1 VTIARSVLRIAGLVL
16 ATIVTVSAA
25 LGWLYW
31 IRIKDQR
38 WPGPRIAALPLDEL
52 AHHDTVSIFDFLIVF
67 IVASAVLGLVA
78 RAWRTDR
85 LTAVLVLGITSGLFL
100 FLHEAASYY
109 VVRQISISQSL
120 GLAAAS
126 APIYLGASMIAIGGA
141 VLGRP
146 NRSGSTVATL
156 AATAV
161 AACGVLDVVASF
173 ANFSTFDLTDV
184 APSVLLPLSSAI
196 DLPVGLLLVVSSRG
210 LARRNR
216 NAWRVAVFLLGV
228 SSLAHL
234 VLFRSEYGY
243 ATLTLL
249 VAAVLIAR
257 RSSYDGK
264 SEPGRLPTV
273 AARLLVV
280 AALTFSI
287 ALLGALIGDIA
298 SNLPLTPAR
307 EVTEALRAL
316 AAQPLHRHDRSPGAF
331 GSWFP
336 WSVAAC
342 LVLGVLWA
350 AVPWLAPWRPHLHRD
365 HADHEL
371 AAELVRREGRDS
383 LAPFLLRLDKQL
395 FFWSPPEATRPTES
409 VVIAYRVVRGVALV
423 SGAPVGPDHLRQ
435 AAMEAF
441 AEHAR
446 RRGWTVAVL
455 GVPEPDLPLFD
466 ALGFLSLY
474 HGNEALIDV
483 ARFSLSGKKMKAVR
497 QAVTRVDRNGYQA
510 EVVRAGEV
518 GPELRSEILDLERA
532 WLNGGRKKG
541 FAMELDDLFR
551 LDGDDAV
558 FVLGRDSAGTLR
570 GYLHLACCPASAT
583 LSLSSMPR
591 LPGVPN
597 GFTSWLIVRAVE
609 WSAANGIRTV
619 SLNFSPLAELFEA
632 SAKLSPLRRVE
643 RRALLRLKAAL
654 SLQLDNL
661 LLFNRQ
667 FCPSFDR
674 RFLLVE
680 RWGDV
685 PRVVLAA
692 MSAEGYLPFSDR
704 VLGWSAPRRGRDRT
718 GRRHDRTVGAGRP
731 PATRGESRVPAGW
744 TGSGDDGV
752 GTTTTARAL
761 PLPELRAEAPMAG
774 AGP

>member
-1 VTIARSVLRIAGLVL
+1 MTIVRSVLRIAGLVL

-100 FLHEAASYY
+100 FLHEAVSYY

-120 GLAAAS
+120 DLAAAS

-141 VLGRP
+141 LLGRP
-146 NRSGSTVATL
+146 NRSGSAVATL

-161 AACGVLDVVASF
+161 AVCGVLDVVASF

-307 EVTEALRAL
+307 ELTEALRAL
-316 AAQPLHRHDRSPGAF
+316 AAQPLHRHDHSPGAF

-365 HADHEL
+365 HSDHEL

-395 FFWSPPEATRPTES
+395 FFWSPPDATTPTES

-435 AAMEAF
+435 AAMQAF

-497 QAVTRVDRNGYQA
+497 QAVTRVERNGYQA

-518 GPELRSEILDLERA
+518 GPELRAEIVDLERA

-558 FVLGRDSAGTLR
+558 FVLGRDSTGALR
-570 GYLHLACCPASAT
+570 GYLHLAHCPASAT

-597 GFTSWLIVRAVE
+597 GFISWLIVRAIE
-609 WSAANGIRTV
+609 WSAAHGTRTV

-632 SAKLSPLRRVE
+632 SAELSPLRRVE

-667 FCPSFDR
+667 FCPSFAR
-674 RFLLVE
+674 RFLIVE

-704 VLGWSAPRRGRDRT
+704 VLGWPARGRGRNQT
-718 GRRHDRTVGAGRP
+718 GRRHDRGVGGRP
-731 PATRGESRVPAGW
+731 QATRGEPSVPAGW
-744 TGSGDDGV
+744 TGNGDGGV
-752 GTTTTARAL
+752 ATTTTAPAL
-761 PLPELRAEAPMAG
+761 PLPELRAEAPMPG
-774 AGP
+774 GGT